1 VPGRREPGSPHAFG
15 ELDRDPSIV
24 SRSRGV
30 AYAPKADSPFDR
42 QRRSKTAPVPGSGRP
57 GDSANRRLRVRQV
70 QPRQPFIGKYVPG
83 WAKQL
88 GIIER
93 TDMEIRRR
101 GQADGFASQ
110 R

>member
-1 VPGRREPGSPHAFG
+1 
-15 ELDRDPSIV
+15 
-24 SRSRGV
+24 
-30 AYAPKADSPFDR
+30 
-42 QRRSKTAPVPGSGRP
+42 
-57 GDSANRRLRVRQV
+57 V

-93 TDMEIRRR
+93 TDMEIGQR
-101 GQADGFASQ
+101 GQADCFARQ